1 VTIKKLKQFL
11 SKSVQ
16 NKQLGSVSV
25 LGIASVQQIF
35 LAKVPPIVFWSL
47 NPLTH
52 VIKLSQSSHTMARSI
67 EPLIVGKVIG
77 DVLDMFTPAANFT
90 VHYGSRQ
97 IANGCEIKPSLAVDR
112 PNVQILGPRVS
123 TNLYSLVRKFIDIYL
138 LKICM
143 FYI

>member
-1 VTIKKLKQFL
+1 MCF
-11 SKSVQ
+11 
-16 NKQLGSVSV
+16 G
-25 LGIASVQQIF
+25 
-35 LAKVPPIVFWSL
+35 PH
-47 NPLTH
+47 PLTH
-52 VIKLSQSSHTMARSI
+52 VIKLSHTMARSI

-123 TNLYSLVRKFIDIYL
+123 TNLYTLVRKFIDIYL